1 MATVAM
7 EFFCPFP
14 AKRNR
19 ILRLRLRAAAF
30 EPVLKSLR
38 QVAQP
43 QFRGRVCGGHPIR
56 QKRKRL

>member
-1 MATVAM
+1 MATLAM
-7 EFFCPFP
+7 EFFFPFP

-43 QFRGRVCGGHPIR
+43 QFR
-56 QKRKRL
+56 